1 MIITYEYP
9 LNWDELILLY
19 QGTTSRFIESKPLK
33 LAIFEP
39 KMALN
44 GQNSHFF
51 ILIEYDCALRVSS

>member
-51 ILIEYDCALRVSS
+51 YIN